1 MLLRPEELNCKVLPR
16 CYNTPI
22 MRAAVYY
29 SNQDLRIEERPK
41 PKIGAGELLIRVE
54 ASGICGS
61 DVMEWY
67 RKDKVPLV
75 LGHEISGV
83 VEEAGSGVK
92 KYKKGDRVAS
102 AHHVPCG
109 ECHYCLAGHE
119 TVCDTLRKTNFDPGG
134 FCEFLRLAPINV
146 EKGVYLLPESVSF
159 DEATF
164 VEPLACVLRA
174 QRLAGGVKDKCV
186 LAIGSGIAGILHI
199 LLARNNG
206 ANVIAATDIVDYR
219 LNLAKKFGADTAINA
234 GEYQP
239 EELRKLN
246 QGRLADLVIVTV
258 GSPAAISQALNSV
271 ERGGT
276 VLFFAPTE
284 KDAVVAVPFNQLFWR
299 QEITLTSAYAGSP
312 ADYKEALDL
321 LTSKNLDVSGMIT
334 HRLSLSEIGRGF
346 RLVAEAK
353 ESLKVIIFPQK

>member
-1 MLLRPEELNCKVLPR
+1 
-16 CYNTPI
+16 
-22 MRAAVYY
+22 
-29 SNQDLRIEERPK
+29 
-41 PKIGAGELLIRVE
+41 
-54 ASGICGS
+54 
-61 DVMEWY
+61 MEWY
-67 RKDKVPLV
+67 RRDKVPLV

-83 VEEAGSGVK
+83 VEEAGSGVI

-109 ECHYCLAGHE
+109 KCHYCLSGHE

-134 FCEFLRLAPINV
+134 FCEFLRLVPINV

-206 ANVIAATDIVDYR
+206 AGLIAATDIVDYR
-219 LNLAKKFGADTAINA
+219 LNFAKKSGADIAINA
-234 GEYQP
+234 KEYQSQD
-239 EELRKLN
+239 LRKLN
-246 QGRLADLVIVTV
+246 QRRLADLVIVTV
-258 GSPAAISQALNSV
+258 GSPVAISQALNSV

-284 KDAVVAVPFNQLFWR
+284 KDAAVTIPFNQLFWR
-299 QEITLTSAYAGSP
+299 QEITFTSAYAGSP

-334 HRLSLSEIGRGF
+334 HRLSLSEIGGGF
-346 RLVAEAK
+346 RLVALAQ
-353 ESLKVIIFPQK
+353 ESLKVIIYPHKK